1 MIIAVSGKGGVGKT
15 MLAALLARTFSEETS
30 NLLAIDA
37 DPDSNL
43 PDALGVKVEKT
54 IGDVREE
61 ILESRNRSPGKTLHD
76 VLEYH
81 VMDTIEETDKLD
93 LLEMGRPEGAGCY
106 CAVNHVLRAIID
118 KWAKGYD
125 VVIIDTEAGLE
136 HLSRRTTQDVDIMV
150 VVTDTSKRGIETAKR
165 IKELASEL
173 DIAFKRLYVVINRAG
188 KEMAEG
194 IKKALEES
202 GLEVLGAIPEDKNV
216 LEFDYEGRP
225 LTELP
230 EDSPALKEVVAIKD
244 KLVAGA

>member
-1 MIIAVSGKGGVGKT
+1 MIVAVSGKGGVGKT
-15 MLAALLARTFSEETS
+15 MLSALLIRTFSEDTS

-43 PDALGVKVEKT
+43 PETLGVNVEKT

-61 ILESRNRSPGKTLHD
+61 ILESRDRSPGTTLHD
-76 VLEYH
+76 VLEGH
-81 VMDTIEETDKLD
+81 VMGTIEETDDFD

-106 CAVNHVLRAIID
+106 CAVNHVLRAVID
-118 KWAKGYD
+118 KWAKSYD
-125 VVIIDTEAGLE
+125 LVVIDTEAGLE
-136 HLSRRTTQDVDIMV
+136 HLSRRTTQDVDVMI

-173 DIAFKRLYVVINRAG
+173 DIAFKRLYVVINRAQDD
-188 KEMAEG
+188 MAEG
-194 IKKALEES
+194 IKKTLEES

-230 EDSPALKEVVAIKD
+230 VDSPAIREVREIK
-244 KLVAGA
+244 KRLSAAM